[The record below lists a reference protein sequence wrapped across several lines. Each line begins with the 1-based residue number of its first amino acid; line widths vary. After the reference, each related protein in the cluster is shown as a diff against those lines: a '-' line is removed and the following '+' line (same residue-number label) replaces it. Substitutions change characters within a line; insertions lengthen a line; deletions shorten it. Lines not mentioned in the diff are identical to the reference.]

1 MYIKIY
7 VDGSSLGNP
16 GPGGIGIVL
25 ISETKNKEVS
35 ESLVGTVTNNVAE
48 LKAAIKG
55 LEFVKY
61 RDVVDVVM
69 YGDSTL
75 VIGWA
80 TENWKSAAHPGLV
93 KTLKNLISECKSFQ
107 MVKITENDPMHK
119 KADELAKIASSSAKE
134 QSDRIFS

>member
-1 MYIKIY
+1 MDVKIH

-25 ISETKNKEVS
+25 ISETKYKEVS

-48 LKAAIKG
+48 LKAAIRG
-55 LEFVKY
+55 LELVNY

-69 YGDSTL
+69 YSDSKL

-80 TENWKSAAHPGLV
+80 TENWKVAAHPELV
-93 KTLKNLISECKSFQ
+93 KTLKNLISECKSFK
-107 MVKITENDPMHK
+107 MVKTTENDPMHK
-119 KADELAKIASSSAKE
+119 RADELAKIASSSIKE
-134 QSDRIFS
+134 